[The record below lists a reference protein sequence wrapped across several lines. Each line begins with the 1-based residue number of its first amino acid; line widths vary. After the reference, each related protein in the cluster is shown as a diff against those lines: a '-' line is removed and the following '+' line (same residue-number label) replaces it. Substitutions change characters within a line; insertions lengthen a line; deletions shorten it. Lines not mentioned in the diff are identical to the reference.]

1 MVAFFYIA
9 TSMKAVKQFFQIIFF
24 FLLVGCV
31 SDNNENKNNVKELEN
46 TIQQKKPAGK
56 NKAKISD
63 TKETL
68 AKTSDTKETLA
79 KNNNSNV
86 SNSKKNK
93 KAVLNNTKLP
103 VDERTTALRKF
114 EKSISKPDEYNLLKK
129 IVQNPK
135 EHLRLREGALKK
147 IYQKSGEDLDMLQY
161 MFSVIRSND
170 DSFKPA
176 VLYALKTISYSSQL
190 LQQKKSAYLQAMRDG
205 LLTTQGIEAYRQL
218 IKDLAAANDTEAAKT
233 LINNLKTNDFSKFK
247 PKDIFEI
254 LNRNQRPEFYSSLH
268 TILQNTKNAEVKT
281 GILPLIVEY
290 PPGRTTLLQLL
301 DNTKED
307 IKVRLKAAEV
317 IADKSKP
324 QFYQYTRAIIFD
336 ENDNIK
342 LRRYCLRQLEKFDF
356 KVVAKYNRLQKDLE
370 SFASTDAKLI
380 KSAGNILA
388 RF

>member
-1 MVAFFYIA
+1 LVAFFYIA
-9 TSMKAVKQFFQIIFF
+9 TSMKVVKQFFQIILF
-24 FLLVGCV
+24 FLFVGCV
-31 SDNNENKNNVKELEN
+31 SDNNENNNKTKETEN
-46 TIQQKKPAGK
+46 TIQQKKPVGK
-56 NKAKISD
+56 NKSKISD
-63 TKETL
+63 TKETS

-79 KNNNSNV
+79 KNNNSKV
-86 SNSKKNK
+86 SNSKKNKKAVSK

-103 VDERTTALRKF
+103 VDERMTALRKF
-114 EKSISKPDEYNLLKK
+114 EKSISKPDEYNLFKK

-147 IYQKSGEDLDMLQY
+147 IYKKSGEDLDMLQY
-161 MFSVIRSND
+161 MFSVIRSSD

-190 LQQKKSAYLQAMRDG
+190 LQQKKSAYLP
-205 LLTTQGIEAYRQL
+205 
-218 IKDLAAANDTEAAKT
+218 EAAKT

-254 LNRNQRPEFYSSLH
+254 LNRNQRPEFHSSLH
-268 TILQNTKNAEVKT
+268 TILQNTKNAEVKK
-281 GILPLIVEY
+281 GILPLIAEY

-317 IADKSKP
+317 IADKNKP